1 MNPWLLF
8 PVSVGVLYSGGMLLK
23 LVFRE
28 IENYQR
34 LNHRAAEPRNNGAK
48 RSRERSA

>member
-8 PVSVGVLYSGGMLLK
+8 PVSVGVVYALLSMLK
-23 LVFRE
+23 MVFSL

-34 LNHRAAEPRNNGAK
+34 ACAAEPRNNGVE